1 MRLQRMKT
9 AWLSQPNKV
18 TLKDA
23 VQQDNLIQLKIT
35 VYFAT
40 KKTQK
45 KI

>member
-23 VQQDNLIQLKIT
+23 VQQDNLKIT

>member
-1 MRLQRMKT
+1 MRT
-9 AWLSQPNKV
+9 AWLTQPNQV

-23 VQQDNLIQLKIT
+23 VQQDNLIQLKII
-35 VYFAT
+35 VYFET